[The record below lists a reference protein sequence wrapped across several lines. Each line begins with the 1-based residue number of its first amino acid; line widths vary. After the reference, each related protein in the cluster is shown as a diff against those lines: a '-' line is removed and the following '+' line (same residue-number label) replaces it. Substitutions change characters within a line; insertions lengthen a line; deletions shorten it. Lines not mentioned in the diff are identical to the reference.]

1 MRNYMKKVLVRYKIL
16 IVLFAVLGVS
26 VAAVPVVLGARG
38 AKHGGWQLDSKAA
51 SAIMS
56 DTKLTPNYKNASG
69 TKLLIINNSAS
80 KTFFAPT
87 RGANEFTSFVNNR
100 PADLTVFLYCGDG
113 NCQVK
118 PASLEINSYSISAQK
133 PDKTIFPFSAFPKFK

>member
-26 VAAVPVVLGARG
+26 VAAVPVVLGRNLPNE
-38 AKHGGWQLDSKAA
+38 GWDINPKATE
-51 SAIMS
+51 AIMS
-56 DTKLTPNYKNASG
+56 ETRLTPNYKNASG

>member
-1 MRNYMKKVLVRYKIL
+1 MKKVLVRYKIL

-26 VAAVPVVLGARG
+26 VAAVPVVLGIDNPDE
-38 AKHGGWQLDSKAA
+38 GWSINPKATE
-51 SAIMS
+51 AIMS
-56 DTKLTPNYKNASG
+56 YTKLTPNYKNASG